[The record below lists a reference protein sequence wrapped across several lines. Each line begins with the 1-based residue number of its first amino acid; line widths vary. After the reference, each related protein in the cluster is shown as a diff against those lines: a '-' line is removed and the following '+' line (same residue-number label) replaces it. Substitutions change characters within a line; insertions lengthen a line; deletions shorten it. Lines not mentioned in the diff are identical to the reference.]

1 MRLPVLLVLVAA
13 AVTPATAWRAQS
25 STAFDVV
32 SIKPAQ
38 FPNDSYF
45 AGFAAGAG
53 VCGFSSFT
61 PTGPR
66 VSFGITTV
74 CSLIRMAYDIRDYQ
88 VVSMPPR
95 MSGKEQSAWYQ
106 VEARAAPGVVLTV
119 EQTRLMLQTMLAD
132 RFKLKFHREP
142 RAAPVYA
149 LVVMKEGH
157 KLRAPGDGCQDAG
170 GVRMAG
176 PGLLRS
182 CKPGMSMAQ
191 LVFSLNRDMDR
202 PVVDRTGL
210 TGTFAISLEWAAREP
225 LTGGDDK
232 PSLFTAVQEQLGLR
246 LEPATDAVDAFII
259 DSVEPPTPN

>member
-1 MRLPVLLVLVAA
+1 MRLPALLVLIAA

-25 STAFDVV
+25 SAAFDVV

-38 FPNDSYF
+38 FPNADYF
-45 AGFAAGAG
+45 AGFAAGG
-53 VCGFSSFT
+53 GLCGFSSFT
-61 PTGPR
+61 PVGPR
-66 VSFGITTV
+66 VSFGTTTV

-106 VEARAAPGVVLTV
+106 VEARAAPDVVLTV
-119 EQTRLMLQTMLAD
+119 EQTRLMLQTMLAE

-142 RAAPVYA
+142 RQAPVYA

-157 KLRAPGDGCQDAG
+157 KLRAPGAGCQDER
-170 GVRMAG
+170 GVFRAG
-176 PGLLRS
+176 PGLLQN

-191 LVFSLNRDMDR
+191 IVFALNREADR

-210 TGTFAISLEWAAREP
+210 TGPFAISLEWSAREP
-225 LTGGDDK
+225 LAGGDDK

-259 DSVEPPTPN
+259 ESVEPPTPN